1 MSSAGHVLDMIARVK
16 NNRALKE
23 QNLSKYRKIK
33 AAYEKQSDHHISF
46 RDKNK
51 LPEQESKNLRNSI
64 RERLKQE
71 QKKQLTKTISL
82 IIILALAI
90 SAGFYIFLTI
100 I

>member
-51 LPEQESKNLRNSI
+51 LPEQESRKLRNSI
-64 RERLKQE
+64 REKLKQE
-71 QKKQLTKTISL
+71 QKKQLTKTIAL
-82 IIILALAI
+82 ISILVLTTTI
-90 SAGFYIFLTI
+90 GFYIFLTI